1 MVSDLILVI
10 AVRWRADNSFVRG
23 INMYQVSTLRGY

>member
-10 AVRWRADNSFVRG
+10 AVRRADNSFVRG